1 MKNFVKLFLSLGLVA
16 VIGVAAYSQNYS
28 QIHFNSDG
36 DSVAYMRLQELRGKE
51 IDEMTVDELDEYK
64 YYKNSDLDQ
73 KYQSLNM
80 MKAGSSSFCRNAIAF
95 CTDEGV
101 YSYAAGTSDAQ
112 ALDFSSGGTNIS
124 CCYTTPSPAWFYM
137 RAATDGD
144 LLIFME
150 HSGGYDPLQEYVG
163 FGDNGF
169 LQGSC
174 RGNRQKGFPYMII
187 FS

>member
-80 MKAGSSSFCRNAIAF
+80 MKAGSSSFCRN
-95 CTDEGV
+95 D
-101 YSYAAGTSDAQ
+101 Y
-112 ALDFSSGGTNIS
+112 GGT
-124 CCYTTPSPAWFYM
+124 
-137 RAATDGD
+137 G
-144 LLIFME
+144 
-150 HSGGYDPLQEYVG
+150 
-163 FGDNGF
+163 
-169 LQGSC
+169 
-174 RGNRQKGFPYMII
+174 
-187 FS
+187 